1 MVGDLA
7 RQVILNTRPVHQ
19 QAALK
24 QLLEADG
31 ATVLSFPAIEIV
43 AAAAT
48 ATAFHRSLV
57 RKIAGYDILLFVSRN
72 AVDGAFQHFAA
83 TDLPESMQLG
93 VIGSATQQALHRVIG
108 DRGISLVA
116 HEPYNSEALL
126 DAAGLQQVEGKRVLI
141 FRGQSG
147 RNLLG
152 YELEKRCAEV
162 EYCEVYRRALPQ
174 VDKNEFARLATPF
187 PTLAVMTSN
196 EGMHNLMQLVD
207 DDSAARLCQIPWLL
221 ISERMRESA
230 RNLGHNGGVI
240 IAENASDKGIF
251 QSIRTWANP

>member
-1 MVGDLA
+1 MADDLA
-7 RQVILNTRPVHQ
+7 RQVILNTRPAHQ
-19 QAALK
+19 QTALK
-24 QLLEADG
+24 QLLEADA

-43 AAAAT
+43 ASEVT
-48 ATAFHRSLV
+48 SFHQSLA
-57 RKIAGYDILLFVSRN
+57 KDIASYDILLFVSRN

-83 TDLPESMQLG
+83 ADLPASVRLG
-93 VIGSATQQALHRVIG
+93 VIGSATQQALHAVIG

-126 DAAGLQQVEGKRVLI
+126 DAAGLQHVLNQRVLI

-152 YELEKRCAEV
+152 YELEKRGAEV

-174 VDKNEFARLATPF
+174 MDKNEFARLATPF

-230 RNLGHNGGVI
+230 RNLGHNGDVI